1 MADTLSKSASDQLV
15 AEIRDLGQTQGL
27 NAVFTTFL
35 ELMATSLAAVLD
47 PLNQEERNARHD
59 EIVSGLP
66 TEVVSS
72 YARMCAL
79 MALAVREHVDDPC
92 DILGKIYH
100 ELRLNNE
107 WNSQFFSPDDICRM
121 MAMIVN
127 PVDDKHIKENGY
139 MTINDK
145 TTPRL
150 IQFHILNK
158 AVNPPLLGGFLIC
171 GTVVA

>member
-15 AEIRDLGQTQGL
+15 AEIRGLGQTQGL

-66 TEVVSS
+66 SEVVSS

-107 WNSQFFSPDDICRM
+107 WNGQFFSPDDICRM

-139 MTINDK
+139 VTINDE
-145 TTPRL
+145 
-150 IQFHILNK
+150 
-158 AVNPPLLGGFLIC
+158 AV
-171 GTVVA
+171 A